1 MVSKSEKIA
10 TNLRKGVL
18 EYCVLALVGR
28 GESYGFDLAKRL
40 SASGLI
46 ASEGTLY
53 PLLARMHDAGL
64 LSSEWRESDAGRPRR
79 YYRIT
84 KFGREQLDA
93 FQAVWIPVR
102 DAVDELL
109 EELP

>member
-1 MVSKSEKIA
+1 MVTRDKRIA

-18 EYCVLALVGR
+18 EYCVLALVAR
-28 GESYGFDLAKRL
+28 GDWYGFDLAKRL
-40 SASGLI
+40 SASRLI

-53 PLLARMHDAGL
+53 PLLTRMRGAGL
-64 LSSEWRESDAGRPRR
+64 VAAEWQESEAGRPRR

-84 KFGREQLDA
+84 KAGQEQLDA

-102 DAVDELL
+102 DAVDKVL
-109 EELP
+109 EGQS